1 TPQFEFSNVLACLGR
16 RANVMRSREATQLSL
31 ISTRAMAN
39 REMRTCKAE
48 RDRAF
53 AELVYGRLFT
63 RTGGIVRTWT
73 SIIANIKRL
82 LFLQGAVERAARQHL
97 LEANMNRMAIVTRFM
112 SQMAL
117 KRRRNRAVKV
127 LIGALSAF
135 TNSNAIGRYAQ
146 RVKWGTRHLQAVVRR
161 RMACMTSHLTLL
173 NRHWDRL
180 YPPAPL
186 PLMTTAMLLRPPSK
200 DSLPQSRPGTAETTP
215 ATAPSSSSNKRPNRR
230 KGVGGQGGQKKGR
243 TRPKRSKSV
252 VGREKKVGDAGGGGS
267 GQASTGG
274 TPAST
279 GPGAAEGN
287 STAGENASQPRRPP
301 MYVSSEAKHREIFSW
316 LQRTRAKHCRDVINY
331 ERFTIFPCMVEL
343 LLQHERR
350 TYGTRLQAVKHV
362 IALRS
367 FGRLSRVWTEGGY
380 FAKMSHVLPPPPR
393 MPRMFTPEEG
403 DEMFDR
409 AAARSTTPS
418 FSHAAASIFEG
429 GSEAAATPQPG
440 EAVGGTIPSEAVL
453 IEVETAAAAAAAAAT
468 AGEAAVKAVLGRGSG
483 AGR

>member
-1 TPQFEFSNVLACLGR
+1 
-16 RANVMRSREATQLSL
+16 MRSREITQLSL

-63 RTGGIVRTWT
+63 RTGGIVRAWT
-73 SIIANIKRL
+73 AVIANIKRL

-112 SQMAL
+112 SQMVL
-117 KRRRNRAVKV
+117 KRRRNRAVKI

-135 TNSNAIGRYAQ
+135 TNSNAVGRYAQ
-146 RVKWGTRHLQAVVRR
+146 RVNWGTRHLQAVVRR

-180 YPPAPL
+180 YPPVTL
-186 PLMTTAMLLRPPSK
+186 PLMTTGMLLRPPSK
-200 DSLPQSRPGTAETTP
+200 ASLPPSRPGTAETTP
-215 ATAPSSSSNKRPNRR
+215 ATSTSPSSNKRPNRR
-230 KGVGGQGGQKKGR
+230 KGARGQGGQKKGR
-243 TRPKRSKSV
+243 TRPKRQKSV
-252 VGREKKVGDAGGGGS
+252 VGREKKFENDTGDGGGGQGS
-267 GQASTGG
+267 AGATLASTVPE
-274 TPAST
+274 T
-279 GPGAAEGN
+279 AE
-287 STAGENASQPRRPP
+287 SKSAPPETASQPRRPP
-301 MYVSSEAKHREIFSW
+301 VYVSIEAKHREIFSW

-350 TYGTRLQAVKHV
+350 TYGTRLQAVEHV

-380 FAKMSHVLPPPPR
+380 FAKMSHVLPPLPR
-393 MPRMFTPEEG
+393 MPRVFTPEEG

-409 AAARSTTPS
+409 AAVRSTTPLT
-418 FSHAAASIFEG
+418 HAAAIILG
-429 GSEAAATPQPG
+429 PGSEAAAVSQPG
-440 EAVGGTIPSEAVL
+440 EAVGGTMPSEAVL
-453 IEVETAAAAAAAAAT
+453 IEVEAAAAAAAAAAT
-468 AGEAAVKAVLGRGSG
+468 AGEAAVKAVLGRGTG
-483 AGR
+483 AGL

>member
-1 TPQFEFSNVLACLGR
+1 
-16 RANVMRSREATQLSL
+16 MRSRETTQLFL

-73 SIIANIKRL
+73 AIIANIKRL
-82 LFLQGAVERAARQHL
+82 LFLRGAVERAARQHL

-117 KRRRNRAVKV
+117 KRRRNRAVKIV
-127 LIGALSAF
+127 IGALSAF

-146 RVKWGTRHLQAVVRR
+146 RVNWGTRHLQAVVRR

-180 YPPAPL
+180 YPPVPL

-200 DSLPQSRPGTAETTP
+200 ASLPPSRPGTAETTP
-215 ATAPSSSSNKRPNRR
+215 ATSTSPSSNKRPNRR
-230 KGVGGQGGQKKGR
+230 KGAGGQGGQKKGR
-243 TRPKRSKSV
+243 ARSKRRKSV
-252 VGREKKVGDAGGGGS
+252 VGREKKVENDTGGGGQ
-267 GQASTGG
+267 GPARATLASTVPE
-274 TPAST
+274 TA
-279 GPGAAEGN
+279 N
-287 STAGENASQPRRPP
+287 SNSAPPENASQPRRPP
-301 MYVSSEAKHREIFSW
+301 VYVSSEAKHREILSW
-316 LQRTRAKHCRDVINY
+316 LQRRRAKHCRDVINY

-380 FAKMSHVLPPPPR
+380 FAKMSHVLPPPSR
-393 MPRMFTPEEG
+393 MPRVFTPEEG

-409 AAARSTTPS
+409 AAAR
-418 FSHAAASIFEG
+418 
-429 GSEAAATPQPG
+429 
-440 EAVGGTIPSEAVL
+440 
-453 IEVETAAAAAAAAAT
+453 
-468 AGEAAVKAVLGRGSG
+468 
-483 AGR
+483 